1 MFSRFFIR
9 RPIFAMVLAVIMIL
23 AGLLTVKT
31 LPVAQFP
38 DITPPTVNVSAS
50 YPGANAETVASVIGA
65 PIEEQVNGVEG
76 MMYMS
81 SSSGSDGSY
90 NLTITFDVGTDLDMA
105 TVKVQNRVSRAE
117 PTLPSAVKQQGVQ
130 VTSRSTNII
139 LFVALESDDPERY
152 DALYLTNYAQLS
164 IVDALSRVEGVGQV
178 GTFGAGQ
185 YSMRV
190 WLDPDLM
197 QARGITA
204 QEVMAAIQ
212 SQNMEVSAGSVG

>member
-105 TVKVQNRVSRAE
+105 TVKVQHRVSRAE

-164 IVDALSRVEGVGQV
+164 IVDALSRVDGVGQV
-178 GTFGAGQ
+178 GAFGAGQ

-204 QEVMAAIQ
+204 Q
-212 SQNMEVSAGSVG
+212 

>member
-1 MFSRFFIR
+1 
-9 RPIFAMVLAVIMIL
+9 MVLAVIMIL

-139 LFVALESDDPERY
+139 LFVALESDGPERY
-152 DALYLTNYAQLS
+152 GTGGRFRSGTVQHARVARPRPDAGARYNRPGGDGRNPVA
-164 IVDALSRVEGVGQV
+164 EHGGVGRKRGLSPGHERTFQLHAHIA
-178 GTFGAGQ
+178 GTA
-185 YSMRV
+185 
-190 WLDPDLM
+190 
-197 QARGITA
+197 
-204 QEVMAAIQ
+204 
-212 SQNMEVSAGSVG
+212 